1 VGIFAGGI
9 RRKKLTTTYME
20 AQKSLGEKLKD
31 ARETQGLTLRQVEE
45 ITGISNAYLSQLEN
59 NKIKKPSANIL
70 YKLAEQYRIA
80 FEFLLGEAGIVEKK
94 EGQAGPKTLAGFAL
108 SSEGLTP
115 EEESE
120 LAGYLK
126 YLRFKKKNEQGNDKG
141 H

>member
-1 VGIFAGGI
+1 MA
-9 RRKKLTTTYME
+9 

-45 ITGISNAYLSQLEN
+45 VTGISNAYLSQLEN

-94 EGQAGPKTLAGFAL
+94 EIPEGPKTLAGFAL

-115 EEESE
+115 EEEAE

-126 YLRFKKKNEQGNDKG
+126 YLRYKKKNEQGNDKG